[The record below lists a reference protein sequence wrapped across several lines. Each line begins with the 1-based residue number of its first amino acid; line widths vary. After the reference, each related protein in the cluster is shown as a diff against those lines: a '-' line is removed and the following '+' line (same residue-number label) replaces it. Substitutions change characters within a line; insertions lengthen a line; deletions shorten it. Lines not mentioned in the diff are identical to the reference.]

1 MAQKGVQLDRKNFS
15 CSVCLDILKDPVMIP
30 CGHSYCLKCIKNVWD
45 EKNKKGVYS
54 CPQCRQTF
62 TPRPVLVKNIML
74 AGLTEQLT
82 GLGASLTEQSY
93 AGPEDVACDIC
104 TGRKLKAIKS
114 CLMCLVS
121 YCEKHLQ
128 PHYDVAQLKK
138 HQLVQPSKQLHDNIC
153 SRHDEVMKMFCRTD
167 EQTICYVC
175 MVDEHKG
182 HDVVSA
188 AAERKEKQKDLEVK
202 RGEIQ
207 QTIQDGERNMKLLQQ
222 EVNTINDCANKAVEN
237 NDSIFSEVM
246 RLIQKK
252 SCEVKQQIR
261 SQQESEVSRVRD
273 LQEKLEQE
281 ISELKR
287 KDAELEQLSH
297 TEDRIQFLQKYPSL
311 SAFSETKHSS
321 SIDVRPP
328 RYFEDVTAALSKLR
342 DELQDILKEKW
353 TNISLK
359 VTEVDFPLSEPRTRD
374 DFLQYSQEITLDPNT
389 AQMNLLLSEGNRK
402 VTLVKQSQFY
412 PDHPERLSVK
422 FQILSK
428 QSLSQ
433 RCYWE
438 VQWGGQ
444 GGRGSYVAVAYRDVY
459 KTDSVFGQNDKS
471 WSLFCCPNNHQFW
484 YNSIRT
490 SIPGSEFSRVGVY
503 LDQPAG
509 TLSFYNVSENMTLI
523 HRVQT
528 SFTQP
533 LYAGIQLWFSI
544 GDTAEICKLK

>member
-104 TGRKLKAIKS
+104 TGKKLKAIKS

-167 EQTICYVC
+167 QQTICYVC

-202 RGEIQ
+202 P
-207 QTIQDGERNMKLLQQ
+207 QTI
-222 EVNTINDCANKAVEN
+222 
-237 NDSIFSEVM
+237 
-246 RLIQKK
+246 
-252 SCEVKQQIR
+252 
-261 SQQESEVSRVRD
+261 
-273 LQEKLEQE
+273 
-281 ISELKR
+281 
-287 KDAELEQLSH
+287 
-297 TEDRIQFLQKYPSL
+297 
-311 SAFSETKHSS
+311 
-321 SIDVRPP
+321 
-328 RYFEDVTAALSKLR
+328 
-342 DELQDILKEKW
+342 
-353 TNISLK
+353 
-359 VTEVDFPLSEPRTRD
+359 
-374 DFLQYSQEITLDPNT
+374 DP
-389 AQMNLLLSEGNRK
+389 QCR
-402 VTLVKQSQFY
+402 
-412 PDHPERLSVK
+412 
-422 FQILSK
+422 
-428 QSLSQ
+428 
-433 RCYWE
+433 
-438 VQWGGQ
+438 
-444 GGRGSYVAVAYRDVY
+444 
-459 KTDSVFGQNDKS
+459 
-471 WSLFCCPNNHQFW
+471 
-484 YNSIRT
+484 
-490 SIPGSEFSRVGVY
+490 
-503 LDQPAG
+503 
-509 TLSFYNVSENMTLI
+509 
-523 HRVQT
+523 
-528 SFTQP
+528 
-533 LYAGIQLWFSI
+533 
-544 GDTAEICKLK
+544 